1 MSLSAVRPRIGRTRR
16 TGGTRPARV
25 RTALVTLVSLVG
37 TVLVLAL
44 GSAPAAA
51 HDYLVSTSPEADATV
66 DVPPTSVDLTFNRS
80 LLGVAPAMIVTDP
93 AGETLVEGTPEI
105 RDAVAS
111 MPMPS
116 SMAEGTYRVAWSV
129 VSSDGHRIQGAFAF
143 SVGTPSLSSTDAAG
157 PEGADD
163 DPAAAVA
170 EPGREQTDGGFP
182 VWAAG
187 LLGGL
192 ALLGV
197 LAIVVVGRLR
207 SRAATEATTPPGPAP
222 AATTARTTTSPQG
235 ES

>member
-1 MSLSAVRPRIGRTRR
+1 MSLSAVRPRTGRTRR
-16 TGGTRPARV
+16 TGGTRPERL
-25 RTALVTLVSLVG
+25 RTALVTLISLLG

-80 LLGVAPAMIVTDP
+80 LLGVAPAMIVTGP

-116 SMAEGTYRVAWSV
+116 SMPEGTYRVAWSV
-129 VSSDGHRIQGAFAF
+129 VSSDGHRIQGAFTF
-143 SVGTPSLSSTDAAG
+143 SVGAPSLSSTGAAA
-157 PEGADD
+157 PEGAGD
-163 DPAAAVA
+163 ARTATGA
-170 EPGREQTDGGFP
+170 EPGTEQAGEGFP

-187 LLGGL
+187 VLGGL
-192 ALLGV
+192 ALLAV
-197 LAIVVVGRLR
+197 LAIVVVGSVR
-207 SRAATEATTPPGPAP
+207 SRVATEATTPPGSAP
-222 AATTARTTTSPQG
+222 AATPRTTTSPQG